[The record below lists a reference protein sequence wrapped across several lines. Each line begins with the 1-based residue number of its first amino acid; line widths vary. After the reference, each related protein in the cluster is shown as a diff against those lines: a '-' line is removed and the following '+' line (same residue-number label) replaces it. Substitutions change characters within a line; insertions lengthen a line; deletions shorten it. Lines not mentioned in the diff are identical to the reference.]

1 MNKHVVISG
10 VSKGIGRAL
19 TLELLKLGHCIT
31 GCARNVASIEELND
45 LAGNK
50 GYFEVI
56 DVVDSEAVQQW
67 AGKSIGKF
75 GPADLLIN
83 NAALINQNAY
93 FVDVPEEEFDQVIDV
108 NIKGVANVSRAFMS
122 SMIERG
128 SGVIV
133 NLSSGWGRSTSPEV
147 APYCATK
154 WAIEGLTKA
163 IAQELPP
170 GMAAIPLSP
179 NTVNT
184 EMLQSC
190 FGNEGASHS
199 PTPEEWARV
208 VAPWII
214 ELGPSES
221 GKSLSTP
228 I

>member
-10 VSKGIGRAL
+10 VSKGIGHAL
-19 TLELLKLGHCIT
+19 TLELLKLGHSIT
-31 GCARNVASIEELND
+31 GCARNAASIEELND

-50 GYFEVI
+50 GYFELI
-56 DVVDSEAVQQW
+56 DVVDSEAVEQW

-83 NAALINQNAY
+83 NAAIINQNAY

-163 IAQELPP
+163 IAQELPS

-199 PTPEEWARV
+199 PTSEEWARV
-208 VAPWII
+208 VAPWIV